1 MILGLTGSVGSGK
14 STVAEMLK
22 KLAKAVVLDADA
34 MVYEM
39 QKPGHDCFDAIVQE
53 FGSEIVAADGSLD
66 RKKLGAIVFNQ
77 PEQLK
82 KLNAIVHPRV
92 WDAMEQETKRLE
104 SEPLVV
110 VMVPLLFEI
119 GADRLCEK
127 IAVVTVSEQE
137 RIRRL
142 QQRDGLSPKQIQQR
156 LLAQMPQ
163 EEKVARAHHV
173 IDNSGTLQ
181 ETMAQVKTML
191 NKLGLQATS
200 HQ

>member
-22 KLAKAVVLDADA
+22 KLAKAIVLDADA

-53 FGSEIVAADGSLD
+53 FGSQIVAADGSLD

-77 PEQLK
+77 PDQLK

-92 WDAMEQETKRLE
+92 WDAMEQETKRLK

-119 GADRLCEK
+119 GADRLCDQ

-137 RIRRL
+137 RTRRL
-142 QQRDGLSPKQIQQR
+142 QERDGLSPQQIQQR

-163 EEKVARAHHV
+163 EQKVARAHHV
-173 IDNSGTLQ
+173 IDNSETLQ
-181 ETMAQVKTML
+181 DTLAQVKTML
-191 NKLGLQATS
+191 NHLGIHATN